1 MSEGGGVVARVRRD
15 SCGSDLL
22 VDRGLQGLSRPAD
35 EDDRRGGG
43 RDGRGQDG
51 RQRRHQEDRR

>member
-1 MSEGGGVVARVRRD
+1 MARVRSD
-15 SCGSDLL
+15 SCGSDLQ